1 MVESGER
8 KVESGRARI
17 PRAIARAALI
27 LSCMFV
33 LAGGLWADALDERID
48 ALLKDPNL
56 KHGLQGVLVKS
67 LASGATLY
75 ERNAD
80 LVFIP
85 ASNQKLLVSAA
96 ALDKLGPDFTYETCV
111 YADGKVNGKG
121 VLEGNLVVKGG
132 GDPTLRTADLTD
144 LAKQIRSMGVTKIT
158 GDLIADDS
166 LFDSR
171 RLGWGWS
178 WDDMPYYYS
187 AEISALNLNRNVVDV
202 YVQPGR
208 IVGST
213 AVIRL
218 DPPTG
223 YMAIDNAATTGS
235 PDSKKSI
242 RVDRPLGIN
251 TIRVSGTVPLGA
263 KVTASDESITV
274 KEPAL
279 YVGNVLKDQL
289 ARQGVLVLGRVVSG
303 KLANDGEK
311 LATHRSEPLSKV
323 LALLNK
329 PSDNLIAE
337 VLLKTL
343 GAVVKGKGTTD
354 SGAEVETEFF
364 QSIGM
369 DITAL
374 RIVDGSGL
382 SRLNYVS
389 PRNLVTLLTHMH
401 GHRDAKVYIDSLP
414 VAGVDGTLR
423 NRMKG
428 TAAEKNVRAKT
439 GYVSRVSSLSG
450 YVTAKSGEEL
460 VFSILMNHHLC
471 SNPQATAVQ
480 NAICE
485 ALAGM

>member
-1 MVESGER
+1 MGVRLR
-8 KVESGRARI
+8 KKSHRCRVARVLL
-17 PRAIARAALI
+17 AILCLGA
-27 LSCMFV
+27 
-33 LAGGLWADALDERID
+33 LAGGLRADALGERID
-48 ALLKDPNL
+48 ALLNDPNL
-56 KHGLQGVLVKS
+56 KHGLQGVVVKS

-85 ASNQKLLVSAA
+85 ASNQKLLVSAT
-96 ALDKLGPDFTYETCV
+96 ALEKLGPDFTYETCV
-111 YADGKVNGKG
+111 YAQGKVNSKG
-121 VLEGNLVVKGG
+121 VLEGDLVLKGG

-144 LAKQIRSMGVTKIT
+144 LARQVRSRGITKVT
-158 GDLIADDS
+158 GDLVADDS

-178 WDDMPYYYS
+178 WDDLPYYYS

-202 YVQPGR
+202 FVQPGR
-208 IVGST
+208 IVGSA
-213 AVIRL
+213 AVVKL
-218 DPPTG
+218 EPPTD
-223 YMAIDNAATTGS
+223 YMTIDNAATTGA
-235 PDSKKSI
+235 PDAKRSVW
-242 RVDRPLGIN
+242 VDRPLGVN
-251 TIRVSGTVPLGA
+251 TIRIGGTVPLGA
-263 KVTASDESITV
+263 KVTVSDESITV
-274 KEPAL
+274 KGPAL
-279 YVGNVLKDQL
+279 YAGSVFKDRL
-289 ARQGVLVLGRVVSG
+289 ARQGVLVLGKVVSG
-303 KLANDGEK
+303 RLSNGAEK
-311 LATHRSEPLSKV
+311 LAAHRSEPLSTI

-343 GAVVKGKGTTD
+343 GAVVKGNGTTE
-354 SGAEVETEFF
+354 SGAEVATEFF

-369 DITAL
+369 DVTAL

-401 GHRDAKVYIDSLP
+401 GHKNAKVFMDSLP

-428 TAAEKNVRAKT
+428 SPAEKNVRAKT

-450 YVTAKSGEEL
+450 YITTRSGEPL